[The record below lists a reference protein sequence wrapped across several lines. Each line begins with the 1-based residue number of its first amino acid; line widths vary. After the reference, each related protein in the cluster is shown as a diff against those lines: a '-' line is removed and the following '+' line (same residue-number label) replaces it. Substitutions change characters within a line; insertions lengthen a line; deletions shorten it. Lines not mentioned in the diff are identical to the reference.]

1 MVVKRSETVILLI
14 LLPFFAFG
22 DNGMAYIGAALAV
35 GLSSLAAGIA
45 VGLVGA
51 AAMGTIGEKPELSG
65 RALIFIG
72 LAEGIAIYG
81 LIVAILILGKI
92 T

>member
-1 MVVKRSETVILLI
+1 MVVKRSDTVVLMV
-14 LLPFFAFG
+14 LLPFLAFG
-22 DNGMAYIGAALAV
+22 DNGMAYIAAALAV

>member
-1 MVVKRSETVILLI
+1 LERQRAVLLLI
-14 LLPFFAFG
+14 LIPSMALA
-22 DNGMAYIGAALAV
+22 DSGMAYIAAALAV
-35 GLSSLAAGIA
+35 GLSSIAAGIA
-45 VGLVGA
+45 VGLVGS

-81 LIVAILILGKI
+81 LIIAILILGKV
-92 T
+92 

>member
-1 MVVKRSETVILLI
+1 MV

-22 DNGMAYIGAALAV
+22 DNGMAYIAAALAV

>member
-1 MVVKRSETVILLI
+1 VKKFITVFLTVV
-14 LLPFFAFG
+14 LPSLAFG
-22 DNGMAYIGAALAV
+22 DNGMAYMAAALAV

-51 AAMGTIGEKPELSG
+51 AAMGTIGEKPEISG